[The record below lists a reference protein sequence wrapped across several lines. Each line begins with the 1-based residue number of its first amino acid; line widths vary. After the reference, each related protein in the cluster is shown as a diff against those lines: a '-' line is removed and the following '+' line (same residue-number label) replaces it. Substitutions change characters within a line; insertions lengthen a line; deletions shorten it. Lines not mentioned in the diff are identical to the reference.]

1 MHTYWGMPAD
11 PRNTL
16 RYTVER
22 TCAMLRVT
30 GYWLHPPTKQVIF
43 NSNQLAATAAL
54 CSLTTNPKE
63 SKLDLQYV
71 WICQMTELYTV
82 DNHTL
87 LLYVVI
93 IIITHVI
100 CVHIYI
106 THRIIMIFH
115 ICLLVSLCLLH
126 FVTIV
131 AAIRF
136 FCADT
141 ESAVQPCDPAQM
153 GHRHCQHTARC
164 FGIPSDA
171 WGSSWKQLLY
181 GTSWNRQFN
190 PFQFISLLLHFSLRS
205 CALSAHIPVEK
216 EQGCHGGF
224 HTNIRDL
231 SNPKYQVTNERMS
244 LEDSYTRW
252 YEPVAAV

>member
-1 MHTYWGMPAD
+1 
-11 PRNTL
+11 
-16 RYTVER
+16 
-22 TCAMLRVT
+22 ML
-30 GYWLHPPTKQVIF
+30 L
-43 NSNQLAATAAL
+43 S
-54 CSLTTNPKE
+54 SL
-63 SKLDLQYV
+63 SLMSFVY
-71 WICQMTELYTV
+71 
-82 DNHTL
+82 
-87 LLYVVI
+87 
-93 IIITHVI
+93 
-100 CVHIYI
+100 IYI
-106 THRIIMIFH
+106 YLTHRIIINYTH
-115 ICLLVSLCLLH
+115 IPAGFPV
-126 FVTIV
+126 FT
-131 AAIRF
+131 RF
-136 FCADT
+136 CYHSCSRRPMMRKSGT
-141 ESAVQPCDPAQM
+141 HPCDPAHM

-171 WGSSWKQLLY
+171 WGSLWKQLLY